1 MPIRKISFLLAVFVL
16 TVLVIPKGFSQD
28 TKLDS
33 LYAALSKDFS
43 PAQDSLL
50 YQKLIL
56 DIDALTSDTIAGRY
70 FQKFAHLRDGNGL
83 WDTITK
89 TMLLKA
95 YERYDAF
102 GDPCKTVIAQFSL
115 TRVTL
120 FQGPLE
126 ETLSRAKKGLE
137 LAKTCGELKH
147 IAHAQSYLGAAYINL
162 GRYKT
167 ALEYLI
173 TSEKNYE
180 QLQDESGIAMV
191 NLDKA
196 IVYDELNDDVKAGEC
211 TKKAAMIYKAQP
223 DKQLNYGIALIDLT
237 TTYLKLK
244 QYDSIKK
251 YLPIAHKI
259 VEGKH
264 QMAMSYVYQNYGTL
278 YFDLGNYD
286 TAIDYYNKAIAL
298 NKSIDNTSLN
308 VTLYGFLSE
317 IYIKKQQPD
326 TAYEYALKAD
336 SIAQAMDN
344 TSLKLANLPNL
355 AEASY
360 AKKLYTESHEALK
373 TYIHL
378 YDSIKGVERVKEIS
392 ALEEAYEAEKRENVI
407 QLQQQENALLQEKNR
422 ASNNRNWAFGILALL
437 IALVAYLLIHRF
449 RLKNQQQRIQMK
461 IRELENANLNK
472 EINYKNRE
480 LTSKVLQIAQ
490 KNELLEELK
499 SNLDTLKRTTGHSRE
514 VNQLYNKLQIEKQID
529 ENWDS
534 FLKQFTEI
542 NPKFY
547 EELDQR
553 HEGLTKNDF
562 RLAALVKMNVNSKD
576 IASILNISP
585 EGVKKARYRLRK
597 KLHLNSDDN
606 LEQYLMML

>member
-1 MPIRKISFLLAVFVL
+1 
-16 TVLVIPKGFSQD
+16 
-28 TKLDS
+28 
-33 LYAALSKDFS
+33 
-43 PAQDSLL
+43 
-50 YQKLIL
+50 
-56 DIDALTSDTIAGRY
+56 
-70 FQKFAHLRDGNGL
+70 
-83 WDTITK
+83 
-89 TMLLKA
+89 
-95 YERYDAF
+95 
-102 GDPCKTVIAQFSL
+102 
-115 TRVTL
+115 
-120 FQGPLE
+120 
-126 ETLSRAKKGLE
+126 
-137 LAKTCGELKH
+137 
-147 IAHAQSYLGAAYINL
+147 
-162 GRYKT
+162 
-167 ALEYLI
+167 
-173 TSEKNYE
+173 
-180 QLQDESGIAMV
+180 
-191 NLDKA
+191 
-196 IVYDELNDDVKAGEC
+196 
-211 TKKAAMIYKAQP
+211 
-223 DKQLNYGIALIDLT
+223 
-237 TTYLKLK
+237 
-244 QYDSIKK
+244 
-251 YLPIAHKI
+251 
-259 VEGKH
+259 
-264 QMAMSYVYQNYGTL
+264 
-278 YFDLGNYD
+278 
-286 TAIDYYNKAIAL
+286 
-298 NKSIDNTSLN
+298 
-308 VTLYGFLSE
+308 
-317 IYIKKQQPD
+317 D